1 MISQNANFSI
11 TKSDDIYILCLTNN
25 KILNESTI
33 IQINK
38 DIMDLVEG
46 KNNLKLVINFKYVK
60 YLSSSVL
67 SKLVAVQKK
76 VGSLNGKMVLC
87 SMDPILVRIFEITQL
102 HKFFNIVEDEKS
114 AISILK

>member
-11 TKSDDIYILCLTNN
+11 STYDDIYVLCLTNN

-38 DIMDLVEG
+38 DILDLIEG
-46 KNNLKLVINFKYVK
+46 KENIKIVINFKYVK

-76 VGSLNGKMVLC
+76 IVSLNGKMVLC
-87 SMDPILVRIFEITQL
+87 SMDPILIRIFEITQL
-102 HKFFNIVEDEKS
+102 HKFFNIVEDEKG
-114 AISILK
+114 AISLLK